1 MVRKLVWKLLRKKK
15 WRDGGSRGNVDAFE
29 WSSGHLTGRKE
40 TMKICKITL
49 FHSPEEGSIIKKA
62 LDKDS

>member
-1 MVRKLVWKLLRKKK
+1 MKVSKEKKK
-15 WRDGGSRGNVDAFE
+15 WRDGGSRGNVEA
-29 WSSGHLTGRKE
+29 GHLTGRKE
-40 TMKICKITL
+40 TMKICKSTL

>member
-1 MVRKLVWKLLRKKK
+1 MKVSKEKKKK
-15 WRDGGSRGNVDAFE
+15 WRDGRSRGNVEA
-29 WSSGHLTGRKE
+29 GHLTGRKE
-40 TMKICKITL
+40 TMKICKSTL